1 MEKEGAYIKG
11 RWTPINPEEMGVVI
25 EATTGWGEGG
35 ALPSYIAS

>member
-11 RWTPINPEEMGVVI
+11 RWTPINPEEMGVVK
-25 EATTGWGEGG
+25 ATTGWGEGG